1 MARKLAHLCEFF
13 RVRTAWHGP
22 GDTSSVGHAA
32 NVHLDLVC
40 NNFGIQEFH
49 GLNQAEEDV
58 FPGSPHVK
66 NGYIYISEK
75 PGLGVDLNEDLAA
88 RFPINDDP
96 SFDLHWG
103 NMRSPDGAIV
113 KP

>member
-1 MARKLAHLCEFF
+1 ME
-13 RVRTAWHGP
+13 
-22 GDTSSVGHAA
+22 
-32 NVHLDLVC
+32 
-40 NNFGIQEFH
+40 NNETLKITTVNKDIG
-49 GLNQAEEDV
+49 GGNEEV
-58 FPGSPHVK
+58 SIK
-66 NGYIYISEK
+66 T
-75 PGLGVDLNEDLAA
+75 LGVDLDEDLAA